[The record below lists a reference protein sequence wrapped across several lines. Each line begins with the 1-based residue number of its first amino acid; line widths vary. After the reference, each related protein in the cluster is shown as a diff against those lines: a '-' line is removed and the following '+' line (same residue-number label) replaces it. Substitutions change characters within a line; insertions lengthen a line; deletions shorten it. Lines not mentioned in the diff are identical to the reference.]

1 MEIFAVIDF
10 LFVCGT
16 GAGARARN
24 PTSKGLRGKGGGRKK
39 NNNKNVP
46 V

>member
-24 PTSKGLRGKGGGRKK
+24 PTSKGMRGKGGGRKK
-39 NNNKNVP
+39 KNNKNVP
-46 V
+46 E